1 MQIAI
6 LGAGR
11 VGSALGRL
19 WHAAGHDVTFAAR
32 HAARPQA
39 LAADLGQ
46 RAHAASA
53 ADAVAGAEAVLVA
66 VPGPAVTDVLQAAG
80 PLDGRVLIDAANSF
94 GQQQVT
100 LRSLAGAF
108 PGARWV
114 RAFNSLSASIMAD
127 DNHRKPPWVMFL
139 SGNEEGKPVVAQLIR
154 DAGFD
159 PVDLGGIDDSRLQDP
174 GGPLSLTILTHD
186 EATVLVARVKSGDT
200 AAADQSALRTR
211 ARELAA
217 PFEKLRDHA
226 PDDPAFFLEHLSRSV
241 FEAGISWRVVEAK
254 WDGIRE
260 AFHGFD
266 PAQVAAMP
274 PAEITAVQNDSRV
287 IRNKAKIRATVQNAR
302 EVLAIL
308 DEYASIR
315 GYLASFPDAAAAA
328 ADLRRRF
335 KFLGDTG
342 VWRLLTSASRDMGP
356 RTRADPRRPEAAFLP
371 ILSWQVSSAFRPV
384 AGPGGELAVT
394 LSAVRVLSNSGYW
407 TGTAASDRLLPSG
420 SRTSTWRTPLP

>member
-1 MQIAI
+1 MKIAV

-11 VGSALGRL
+11 VGSTVGRL

-32 HAARPQA
+32 HAARPRV
-39 LAADLGQ
+39 LAAELGE
-46 RAHAASA
+46 RAHAASV
-53 ADAVAGAEAVLVA
+53 ADAVTGAEVVLVA

-80 PLDGRVLIDAANSF
+80 PLDGRIVIDATNSF

-100 LRSLAGAF
+100 LRSLADAF
-108 PGARWV
+108 PRARWV
-114 RAFNSLSASIMAD
+114 RAFNSLSVSIMAN
-127 DNHRKPPWVMFL
+127 DNHREPPWVMFL
-139 SGNEEGKPVVAQLIR
+139 SGDEEAKPAVAQLIR

-174 GGPLSLTILTHD
+174 DSPLWINILTHD
-186 EATVLVARVKSGDT
+186 EATALVAQIKSGDT

-211 ARELAA
+211 VRELAA

-226 PDDPAFFLEHLSRSV
+226 PDDPAFFFEHLSRSV
-241 FEAGISWRVVEAK
+241 FEAGINSRVVEAK

-260 AFHGFD
+260 AFHRFD

-274 PAEITAVQNDSRV
+274 PAEIAAVENDSRV
-287 IRNKAKIRATVQNAR
+287 IRNKAKIRATVENAR

-308 DEYASIR
+308 DEHGSIR

-328 ADLRRRF
+328 ADMRRHF

-342 VWRLLTSASRDMGP
+342 VWRLLTSASRD
-356 RTRADPRRPEAAFLP
+356 
-371 ILSWQVSSAFRPV
+371 I
-384 AGPGGELAVT
+384 GG
-394 LSAVRVLSNSGYW
+394 
-407 TGTAASDRLLPSG
+407 
-420 SRTSTWRTPLP
+420 

>member
-1 MQIAI
+1 MKIAI

-11 VGSALGRL
+11 VGSTVGRL

-32 HAARPQA
+32 HAAQPRA
-39 LAADLGQ
+39 LAAELGE
-46 RAHAASA
+46 RAHAAS
-53 ADAVAGAEAVLVA
+53 VAGAVASVEAVLVA

-80 PLDGRVLIDAANSF
+80 PLDGRVMMDAANSF

-100 LRSLAGAF
+100 LRSLAEAF
-108 PGARWV
+108 PRARWV

-139 SGNEEGKPVVAQLIR
+139 SGDEEAKPVVAQLIR

-174 GGPLSLTILTHD
+174 GSALGRNILTRD
-186 EATVLVARVKSGDT
+186 EATALVARIKSGDT

-211 ARELAA
+211 VRELAA

-226 PDDPAFFLEHLSRSV
+226 PEDPAFFLEHLSRSV
-241 FEAGISWRVVEAK
+241 FEAGINWRVVEAK

-274 PAEITAVQNDSRV
+274 PAEIAAVENDSRV
-287 IRNKAKIRATVQNAR
+287 IRNKAKIRATVANAR

-308 DEYASIR
+308 DEDGSIR

-328 ADLRRRF
+328 ADMRRRF

-342 VWRLLTSASRDMGP
+342 VWWLLNGAARDIG
-356 RTRADPRRPEAAFLP
+356 
-371 ILSWQVSSAFRPV
+371 V
-384 AGPGGELAVT
+384 
-394 LSAVRVLSNSGYW
+394 
-407 TGTAASDRLLPSG
+407 
-420 SRTSTWRTPLP
+420 

>member
-1 MQIAI
+1 MAGGAVQIAI

-11 VGSALGRL
+11 VGSTLGRL
-19 WHAAGHDVTFAAR
+19 WYAAGHNVTFAAR
-32 HAARPQA
+32 DAARPRA
-39 LAADLGQ
+39 LAAELGE
-46 RAHAASA
+46 RAHAASV
-53 ADAVAGAEAVLVA
+53 ADAVAGAEVVLVA
-66 VPGPAVTDVLQAAG
+66 VPGPATTDVLQAAG
-80 PLDGRVLIDAANSF
+80 RLDGHVMIDAANSF

-100 LRSLAGAF
+100 LRSLADAF
-108 PGARWV
+108 PRARWV

-139 SGNEEGKPVVAQLIR
+139 SGDEKAKPVVAQLIR

-159 PVDLGGIDDSRLQDP
+159 PFDLGGIDDSRLQDP
-174 GGPLSLTILTHD
+174 GSALWINILTRD
-186 EATVLVARVKSGDT
+186 EATALVARIKSGDP
-200 AAADQSALRTR
+200 AAADQPALRTRTR

-274 PAEITAVQNDSRV
+274 PAEIAAVENDSRV
-287 IRNKAKIRATVQNAR
+287 IRNKAKIRATVENAR

-308 DEYASIR
+308 DSCGSIR
-315 GYLASFPDAAAAA
+315 GYLASFPDAGAAA
-328 ADLRRRF
+328 ADMRRRF

-342 VWRLLTSASRDMGP
+342 TWRLLTSASLDIG
-356 RTRADPRRPEAAFLP
+356 
-371 ILSWQVSSAFRPV
+371 
-384 AGPGGELAVT
+384 
-394 LSAVRVLSNSGYW
+394 
-407 TGTAASDRLLPSG
+407 
-420 SRTSTWRTPLP
+420 

>member
-1 MQIAI
+1 VQIAI
-6 LGAGR
+6 LGAGQ
-11 VGSALGRL
+11 VGSTLGRL

-32 HAARPQA
+32 GAAGPQA
-39 LAADLGQ
+39 LAAELGE
-46 RAHAASA
+46 RAHAASV

-80 PLDGRVLIDAANSF
+80 PLDGRVMIDAANSF
-94 GQQQVT
+94 GRQQVT
-100 LRSLAGAF
+100 LRSLASAF
-108 PGARWV
+108 PQARWV

-139 SGNEEGKPVVAQLIR
+139 SGDEDAKPVAAQLIR

-159 PVDLGGIDDSRLQDP
+159 PVDLGDIDDSRLQDP
-174 GGPLSLTILTHD
+174 GSALGLNILTHD
-186 EATVLVARVKSGDT
+186 EATALVARIKSGDT
-200 AAADQSALRTR
+200 AAADQAAARTR
-211 ARELAA
+211 VRALAE

-226 PDDPAFFLEHLSRSV
+226 PDCPAFFLEHLSRSV

-266 PAQVAAMP
+266 PVQVAAMP
-274 PAEITAVQNDSRV
+274 PAEITAIENDSRV

-308 DEYASIR
+308 DRYGSIR
-315 GYLASFPDAAAAA
+315 EYLASFPDAGAAA
-328 ADLRRRF
+328 ADMQRRF

-342 VWRLLTSASRDMGP
+342 VWRLLTSASRDIG
-356 RTRADPRRPEAAFLP
+356 
-371 ILSWQVSSAFRPV
+371 
-384 AGPGGELAVT
+384 
-394 LSAVRVLSNSGYW
+394 
-407 TGTAASDRLLPSG
+407 
-420 SRTSTWRTPLP
+420 